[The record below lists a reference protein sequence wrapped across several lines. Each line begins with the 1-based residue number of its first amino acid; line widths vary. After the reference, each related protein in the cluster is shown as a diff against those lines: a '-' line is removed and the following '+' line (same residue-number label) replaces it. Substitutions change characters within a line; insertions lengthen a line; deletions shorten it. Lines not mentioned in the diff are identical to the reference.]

1 VAAAARCRPMNG
13 SRLRAIAWRTAR
25 WGGGLIA
32 VGALFVLVCN
42 LWILH
47 YADDFLHERPYHG
60 DARPGS
66 ETIAIVP
73 GAFVRGIVPSRTL
86 LDRLQTALELYEDG
100 TAAKILVSGD
110 HGRTEY
116 DEVGAMQHWLLSKGV
131 PESDIILD
139 HAGFRTL
146 DTMVR
151 ARKVFGVRRAIVCTQ
166 RFHLARAVFLARRAG
181 IDAHGVAADRMRY
194 QAHYWNQFRE
204 ALARPAA
211 VVDSYVLHRKPKFL

>member
-1 VAAAARCRPMNG
+1 MNV
-13 SRLRAIAWRTAR
+13 STLRAIARRIAR

-42 LWILH
+42 LWILR
-47 YADDFLHERPYHG
+47 YADDYLHERPYHV

-73 GAFVRGIVPSRTL
+73 GAFVRGVVPSQTL
-86 LDRLQTALELYEDG
+86 LDRLQTALELHENG
-100 TAAKILVSGD
+100 TVAKVLVSGD

-116 DEVGAMQHWLLSKGV
+116 NEVGAMQHWLLSQGV
-131 PESDIILD
+131 PKNDIILD

-146 DTMVR
+146 DTMIR
-151 ARKVFGVRRAIVCTQ
+151 ARKVFGVRRAVVCTQ

>member
-1 VAAAARCRPMNG
+1 MNE
-13 SRLRAIAWRTAR
+13 STWRAIARRTAI

-42 LWILH
+42 LWVLC
-47 YADDFLHERPYHG
+47 YADDYLHERPFHG
-60 DARPGS
+60 EARAGS

-73 GAFVRGIVPSRTL
+73 GALVRGVVPSRTL
-86 LDRLQTALELYEDG
+86 LDRLQTALELYENG
-100 TAAKILVSGD
+100 TVAKVLVSGD
-110 HGRTEY
+110 HGRVEY
-116 DEVGAMQHWLLSKGV
+116 DEVGAMRHWLLSQGV

-146 DTMVR
+146 DTMIR
-151 ARKVFGVRRAIVCTQ
+151 ARKVFGVRRAVVCTQ

-194 QAHYWNQFRE
+194 PAHYWNQFRE

-211 VVDSYVLHRKPKFL
+211 VVDSYVLHRNPKFL